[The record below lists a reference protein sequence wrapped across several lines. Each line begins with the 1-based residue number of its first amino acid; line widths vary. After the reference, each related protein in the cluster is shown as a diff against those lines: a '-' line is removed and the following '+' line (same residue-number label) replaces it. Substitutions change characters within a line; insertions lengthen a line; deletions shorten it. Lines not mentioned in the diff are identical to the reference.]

1 MTADIAITEQTAAE
15 QKWQHFLGLVHAA
28 VGPELYANWFS
39 DARLVS
45 LDGRR
50 LTIAVRS
57 NYVRELYEDRFS
69 EPFLTALEQTFGT
82 DIEIYWSVGVIA
94 GDDQAN
100 MLVSGAG
107 RGHKAPK
114 APLGADI
121 EETCGLK
128 PEYTFANY
136 CVGDSNRLAYTI
148 ARSIADHPES
158 PDFNPFFLY
167 GPVGVGKTHLIQA
180 IGIALKQRNPQS
192 RVLFVSMRNFQNQ
205 YQVASQQGKVPDF
218 INFYQSIDVLLIDDI
233 QELGGKKGTM
243 DTLFPIFNYLHGSN
257 RKLLFTCDRAPS
269 SLEGVTDRLIDRFKW
284 GSTEML
290 NKPDP
295 QLRRAILRHK
305 ASAGGLEL
313 PESVIDI
320 IADNVTGSV
329 RELEGVVAS
338 LILRAVTLSVPIT
351 EQLALEEALK
361 MARPRQR
368 TVNFDMIVEFTA
380 ESFRINPDVIYS
392 KSKVRDIADARQVIM
407 YLAAKHLPLSQTA
420 IGQRLRRSHSTVL
433 HGIRTIENR
442 LSVARDLR
450 ALIDAIE
457 HDLEK

>member
-158 PDFNPFFLY
+158 L
-167 GPVGVGKTHLIQA
+167 
-180 IGIALKQRNPQS
+180 
-192 RVLFVSMRNFQNQ
+192 
-205 YQVASQQGKVPDF
+205 
-218 INFYQSIDVLLIDDI
+218 
-233 QELGGKKGTM
+233 
-243 DTLFPIFNYLHGSN
+243 
-257 RKLLFTCDRAPS
+257 
-269 SLEGVTDRLIDRFKW
+269 
-284 GSTEML
+284 
-290 NKPDP
+290 
-295 QLRRAILRHK
+295 
-305 ASAGGLEL
+305 
-313 PESVIDI
+313 
-320 IADNVTGSV
+320 
-329 RELEGVVAS
+329 S
-338 LILRAVTLSVPIT
+338 LIHI
-351 EQLALEEALK
+351 
-361 MARPRQR
+361 
-368 TVNFDMIVEFTA
+368 
-380 ESFRINPDVIYS
+380 
-392 KSKVRDIADARQVIM
+392 
-407 YLAAKHLPLSQTA
+407 
-420 IGQRLRRSHSTVL
+420 
-433 HGIRTIENR
+433 
-442 LSVARDLR
+442 
-450 ALIDAIE
+450 
-457 HDLEK
+457 